1 MREMDNAF
9 RALRVRTSMQIM
21 VANVSNALQQITGL
35 SSAML
40 YVKPKYL
47 RNALFEYMSSA
58 SETSADVA
66 LKSTFMRNRTTTA
79 VIEIQQAIDDIMLD
93 PSKLDKA
100 RAFASRHGYFL
111 QQGMQNVVD
120 VITWRGAYNQ
130 AIEAKM
136 NERDSIRQADAAVRK
151 TQGSFAAEDVSGFE
165 VGTPTWRMFTMFY
178 SYFNLQANLLGTK
191 FAENMREGGFSA
203 PGRMLYLYVFGYMI
217 PAALAEGIAQA
228 ISGELWDDD
237 DDDGYLDNLLTVFA
251 TGQFKFATAMIP
263 LAGQGINLLVNRFND
278 KWYDDKVSLSPA
290 VSMLESAA
298 SLPYTT
304 YKAIAEDGSWK
315 RPIRDTLTLLGIATG
330 LPLGALGR
338 PLGYIADVEQ
348 GRIEPA
354 NAADFARG
362 LISGRGQ

>member
-1 MREMDNAF
+1 
-9 RALRVRTSMQIM
+9 
-21 VANVSNALQQITGL
+21 
-35 SSAML
+35 
-40 YVKPKYL
+40 
-47 RNALFEYMSSA
+47 
-58 SETSADVA
+58 
-66 LKSTFMRNRTTTA
+66 
-79 VIEIQQAIDDIMLD
+79 
-93 PSKLDKA
+93 
-100 RAFASRHGYFL
+100 
-111 QQGMQNVVD
+111 
-120 VITWRGAYNQ
+120 
-130 AIEAKM
+130 
-136 NERDSIRQADAAVRK
+136 
-151 TQGSFAAEDVSGFE
+151 
-165 VGTPTWRMFTMFY
+165 
-178 SYFNLQANLLGTK
+178 
-191 FAENMREGGFSA
+191 
-203 PGRMLYLYVFGYMI
+203 
-217 PAALAEGIAQA
+217 
-228 ISGELWDDD
+228 
-237 DDDGYLDNLLTVFA
+237 
-251 TGQFKFATAMIP
+251 MIP